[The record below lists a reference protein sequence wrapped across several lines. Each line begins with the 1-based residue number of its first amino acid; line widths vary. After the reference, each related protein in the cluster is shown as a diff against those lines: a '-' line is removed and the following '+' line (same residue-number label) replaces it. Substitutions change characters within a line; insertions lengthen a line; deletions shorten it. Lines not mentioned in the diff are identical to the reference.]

1 RVTREVRQ
9 GSLSFLNFLPDYG
22 LRIFTFSIKID
33 NCVTTD
39 SNEQGLLKGLA
50 QNERKSIEAIY
61 RDHYSMVQSLI
72 INNSGTS
79 DDAKDIF
86 QEALIVLYEKARSGS
101 FELHAQLKT
110 YIYAV
115 CRRMWLKRLQMN
127 QRFSGDLANAEDT
140 ISIAEDLERYEHRN
154 ADFELMERAM
164 QYLGEPCKSLLESY
178 YLQKKNMTEIAREF
192 GYTNAENAKN
202 QKYKCLMRLKK
213 IFFGQYKKP

>member
-1 RVTREVRQ
+1 M
-9 GSLSFLNFLPDYG
+9 
-22 LRIFTFSIKID
+22 
-33 NCVTTD
+33 TTD

-61 RDHYSMVQSLI
+61 RDHYSMVQSLV

-115 CRRMWLKRLQMN
+115 CRRMWLKRLQQN
-127 QRFSGDLANAEDT
+127 QWFSGDLANAEES

-154 ADFELMERAM
+154 ADFELMEKAM

-178 YLQKKNMTEIAREF
+178 YLQKRNMTEIAREF

>member
-1 RVTREVRQ
+1 
-9 GSLSFLNFLPDYG
+9 LNFLPDYG

-61 RDHYSMVQSLI
+61 RDHYSMVQSLV